1 MDTSPA
7 HSVRPRMLRTAMPV
21 ACSKRAASSVGS
33 GEPPVYATCMVDE
46 LVRWVEGDQSPGPV
60 VARARRRRRRAEP
73 RSAGELG
80 TRPHAAALPVSAGRA
95 LPRQRR
101 RRRRCQLP
109 PASKRAFHGH
119 RPGAP
124 LFHLRTQRGAG
135 RGGGGRHFLLETLL
149 GYDPRRAAPAAITWR
164 LRDRSWCAAP
174 SAKRP
179 SWRPTW
185 APAWTPSELRTL
197 IRAAQEDL
205 PNWLSRCNGVTL
217 LLFV

>member
-21 ACSKRAASSVGS
+21 ACSKHAASSVGS

-101 RRRRCQLP
+101 RRRRCQLLL
-109 PASKRAFHGH
+109 PASARSMATVRAPRSSTSARNAAPVAVEEVDTSSSKPCSATTRAGP
-119 RPGAP
+119 RRRRSPGACG
-124 LFHLRTQRGAG
+124 TEAGA
-135 RGGGGRHFLLETLL
+135 R
-149 GYDPRRAAPAAITWR
+149 RRAQSGRAGGQHGRPPGR
-164 LRDRSWCAAP
+164 PRSCARS
-174 SAKRP
+174 SALLKKIY
-179 SWRPTW
+179 
-185 APAWTPSELRTL
+185 RT
-197 IRAAQEDL
+197 
-205 PNWLSRCNGVTL
+205 G
-217 LLFV
+217 